1 MTSIIYAHLKPDLR
15 PVYALLRPKDERRS
29 EMRKRILCT
38 LLAMLPVTAAAAAG
52 NTLDLSKG
60 NIYIFEDGYVQ
71 STKRLTVK
79 EADRLTHV
87 PHQGAYYITGTGK
100 QDYYISVSGSCD
112 MTIDGLQIRKT
123 TASAIV
129 VNEGNTLNL
138 RVVGENSLV
147 STRLTGIYVPE
158 SATLNLSGSGSLEVK
173 GADKFPG
180 IGAGKNYSN
189 LGTINIFG
197 GVRVDAYGGEDV
209 PAIGGGYVGTGKT
222 PRRGTISISGKRTK
236 VYAKSQEDKESGSI
250 KCAIGSTYDTV

>member
-1 MTSIIYAHLKPDLR
+1 
-15 PVYALLRPKDERRS
+15 
-29 EMRKRILCT
+29 MRKRILCT
-38 LLAMLPVTAAAAAG
+38 LLALGLLLAMLPVTAAAG

-60 NIYIFEDGYVQ
+60 NIFIFENYYVQ
-71 STKRLTVK
+71 TTDRLSVE
-79 EADRLTHV
+79 EADKRPHV
-87 PHQGAYYITGTGK
+87 QHQGAYYITGTGE

-112 MTIDGLQIRKT
+112 MTIDSLQIRKT

-129 VNEGNTLNL
+129 VNEGSTLNL
-138 RVVGENSLV
+138 RVVGKNSLV

-222 PRRGTISISGKRTK
+222 PRRGTISISGKGTY
-236 VYAKSQEDKESGSI
+236 VYAKSQIGRESDSRKLI
-250 KCAIGSTYDTV
+250 FCVFYMTFRSKSLKYSFMFL